1 MNEFR
6 TRKVMLAGVS
16 GLLLATLSLDAGAQA
31 ANQGNSAGT
40 ATPAGAQAGTTG
52 TMNQGHA
59 QAKGEDKQDA
69 TTHIA
74 KATQTVQ
81 KMEQDPQVKKMLQQ
95 AKGVF
100 IIPDYGRAALGVGG
114 QGGAGVLVAHH
125 AGKWTSPGF
134 YNFGGVSIGAQA
146 GVSAGRI
153 AMLLMSD
160 KALNSFGSNNKFAL
174 NADAGL
180 TIIDWSKRATA
191 SAGHG
196 DIVMWSDAKGAFADL
211 NVGVTDVNF
220 DEEETKAFYGK
231 PVTAQD
237 IVSGKET
244 SAKAKSLISALSA
257 K

>member
-1 MNEFR
+1 MNDIKG
-6 TRKVMLAGVS
+6 RKLMLAGVS
-16 GLLLATLSLDAGAQA
+16 GLLLASLSLGAGAQT
-31 ANQGNSAGT
+31 ANTQ
-40 ATPAGAQAGTTG
+40 PAGATASPGATTGTTG
-52 TMNQGHA
+52 TNSHGRV

-69 TTHIA
+69 HTHIA
-74 KATQTVQ
+74 KAEQTVK
-81 KMEQDPQVKKMLQQ
+81 KMEQDPQVRKMLQQ

-100 IIPDYGRAALGVGG
+100 LIPDYGRAALGVGA
-114 QGGAGVLVAHH
+114 QGGAGVLVAHQG
-125 AGKWTSPGF
+125 GKWASPGF
-134 YNFGGVSIGAQA
+134 YNFGGVSVGAQA
-146 GVSAGRI
+146 GVSAGQI